1 MLRRFAFLS
10 LFLCLDCAAAQDR
23 QICFNPPSPPAAIVE
38 ACTALIEADPTHTG
52 PEYQARGTAWYRLG
66 EFDRAIADYTNAI
79 DISPSYI
86 RAYYNRALA
95 WEAKGDYDEALDDL
109 QLFVSLDPTRLPD
122 AHTAIARI
130 TEARRKSS
138 QKTTQQAQAKSK
150 FDQFKGNAALTDPC
164 LNSSGQAVVAACAK
178 GIESPATT
186 KDDLVR
192 YYIKRGDYYFDQ
204 GDDQRAID
212 DYSAALKFDPVSIRA
227 LVGRGTGY
235 TSARRYDL
243 AISDLSEA
251 IRLRPKDGIIYV
263 NRGMAYDVIGDR
275 DRALADYTDAI
286 TLKPD
291 VSSGAYFNRALIY
304 DLKGDRNKAVADL
317 SAAIK
322 IDPKFARAYEKRGAL
337 LLLSGE
343 TERALDDFNRAIR
356 LDEKLPVSYFN
367 RGLIYKMRGDSARAE
382 SDFKEAFRLNPRL
395 APNGRQADTTPA
407 LATPYSHNVS
417 SARRVALVI
426 GNSAYQNVAL
436 LPNPVRDES
445 TVADALRRAGFQTVV
460 VSTDLKRETFV
471 QTLRDFAAYAD
482 KADWAVVYF
491 SGHGMEVAGVN
502 YLIPIDAKLSSDRD
516 LQFEAIPLDHVLSA
530 VEGAK
535 HLRLVMLDACRD
547 NPFISQMRRSVTSRS
562 IGRGLA
568 PVEPEP
574 GTLVVYAA
582 KHGETAL
589 DGDGPNSPFAS
600 SFVKRMSTPGL
611 EVRRLFDLVRD
622 DVLALTDRRQQPF
635 SYGSLPGNE
644 DFFFVS
650 KSPDP
655 DSQMP
660 PVIGQLRPGQQRA
673 PEDRQLT
680 VFPRERWFG
689 PDQ

>member
-1 MLRRFAFLS
+1 MLRTFAFLS
-10 LFLCLDCAAAQDR
+10 LFLCIDCAAAQDR
-23 QICFNPPSPPAAIVE
+23 RTCFNPPSPPAAIVE
-38 ACTALIEADPTHTG
+38 ACTAIIELNPTGTAQ
-52 PEYQARGTAWYRLG
+52 EYQARGAAWYRLG
-66 EFDRAIADYTNAI
+66 QFDRAIADYTNSI
-79 DISPSYI
+79 DIDPKYI

-95 WEAKGDYDEALDDL
+95 WEANGLYEEALDDL
-109 QLFVSLDPTRLPD
+109 QLFVSLDPTSFPGARK
-122 AHTAIARI
+122 AILRI
-130 TEARRKSS
+130 TEAQKRHS
-138 QKTTQQAQAKSK
+138 QKTAQQAQVKSK
-150 FDQFKGNAALTDPC
+150 LDSSKGNAALTDPC
-164 LNSSGQAVVAACAK
+164 LKSSGQAVVAACTR

-235 TSARRYDL
+235 ESARKHDL
-243 AISDLSEA
+243 AISDFSEA
-251 IRLRPKDGIIYV
+251 IRLRPKDGFIYV
-263 NRGMAYDVIGDR
+263 NRGMAYDAIGDR
-275 DRALADYTDAI
+275 DRALADYTDGI
-286 TLKPD
+286 TLEPD
-291 VSSGAYFNRALIY
+291 ISSRAYFNRALIY

-337 LLLSGE
+337 LLLNRE

-356 LDEKLPVSYFN
+356 LNETLPVSYFN
-367 RGLIYKMRGDSARAE
+367 RGLIYKMRGDSARAQ
-382 SDFKEAFRLNPRL
+382 SDFKEAFRLDPRL
-395 APNGRQADTTPA
+395 APNSQQADTTPA

-426 GNSAYQNVAL
+426 GNSAYENVAL

-445 TVADALRRAGFQTVV
+445 TVADALRRAGFQTVM
-460 VSTDLKRETFV
+460 VSTDLRREMFV

-516 LQFEAIPLDHVLSA
+516 LQFEAVPLDQVLAA

-547 NPFISQMRRSVTSRS
+547 NPFISQMRRSVASRS

-600 SFVKRMSTPGL
+600 SLVKRMPTPGL

-622 DVLALTDRRQQPF
+622 DVLALTGRHQQPF

-644 DFFFVS
+644 DFFFIQ
-650 KSPDP
+650 K
-655 DSQMP
+655 
-660 PVIGQLRPGQQRA
+660 
-673 PEDRQLT
+673 
-680 VFPRERWFG
+680 
-689 PDQ
+689 